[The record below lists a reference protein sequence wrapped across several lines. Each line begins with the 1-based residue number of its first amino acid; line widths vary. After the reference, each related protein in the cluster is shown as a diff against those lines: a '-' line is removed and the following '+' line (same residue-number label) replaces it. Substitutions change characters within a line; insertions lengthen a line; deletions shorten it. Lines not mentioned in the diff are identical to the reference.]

1 MEELKNTYGT
11 SGGVDYQSK
20 IETIDNSYAFL
31 KFEKV
36 INRKR
41 KEFRDS
47 NTKEN
52 IDRLNQ
58 ELQDVGK
65 IMSENFEML
74 LNRGNSL
81 NKLSALSSTLKEDSK
96 KFKKDAHKLKMSFW
110 LRKYATWIAVGGIL
124 VFFIYLR
131 FFVF

>member
-1 MEELKNTYGT
+1 MEELKHTYGT

-52 IDRLNQ
+52 IDRLN
-58 ELQDVGK
+58 
-65 IMSENFEML
+65 
-74 LNRGNSL
+74 
-81 NKLSALSSTLKEDSK
+81 
-96 KFKKDAHKLKMSFW
+96 
-110 LRKYATWIAVGGIL
+110 
-124 VFFIYLR
+124 
-131 FFVF
+131 